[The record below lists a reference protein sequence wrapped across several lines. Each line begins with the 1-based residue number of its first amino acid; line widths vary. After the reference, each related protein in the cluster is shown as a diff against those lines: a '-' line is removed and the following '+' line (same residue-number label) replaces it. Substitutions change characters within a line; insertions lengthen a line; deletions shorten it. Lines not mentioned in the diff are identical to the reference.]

1 MWKRLTSVI
10 DPRGRAWWRI
20 LVVLAIMGA
29 SGVTAGWMLERY
41 DETRLFD
48 EEAARIAAVLAIKP
62 GTDVGDVRAGTGK
75 WTVDLAR
82 RVGPTGQVY
91 ATVGPNP
98 PHELYRTLARAG
110 VDNVTVIIRT
120 PGPTTPRLPLA
131 CCDAILVRAVY
142 HEFRQQRSLIIRNL
156 WRNLKPGGRL
166 LVIDFDENT
175 PEHASGHGVAMR
187 VVLDEMTA
195 AGFELVEIVP
205 DWNGHAYA
213 VLFRR
218 PA

>member
-1 MWKRLTSVI
+1 MEVSLPATNDARRTW
-10 DPRGRAWWRI
+10 GRVAT
-20 LVVLAIMGA
+20 LLLGLGA
-29 SGVTAGWMLERY
+29 SGVAAGWILERY
-41 DETRLFD
+41 DETRLF
-48 EEAARIAAVLAIKP
+48 EREAERIATVLAVRP
-62 GTDVGDVRAGTGK
+62 GINVGDVRAGTGK

-82 RVGPTGQVY
+82 RIGPTGQVY

-110 VDNVTVIIRT
+110 VDNVTVITRT

-142 HEFRQQRSLIIRNL
+142 HEFRQQRDLIIRNL

-166 LVIDFDENT
+166 LVIDFDQDT
-175 PEHASGHGVAMR
+175 PEYASGHGIALR
-187 VVLDEMTA
+187 TVLDEMTSV
-195 AGFELVEIVP
+195 GFEVVETIP

-218 PA
+218 PF